1 MGQLQRACMG
11 QEQRACM
18 QVVSWQPDED
28 IGALIALLGRQA
40 DEVGRRAWA
49 EADKGSPCILAPVA

>member
-1 MGQLQRACMG
+1 MGQVQRACMG
-11 QEQRACM
+11 QVQRACM

-28 IGALIALLGRQA
+28 IGALIALGRQA

-49 EADKGSPCILAPVA
+49 DKGSLCILAPVA